1 MFQPITL
8 LAPAFSNYP
17 EYTVITTANSGGTT
31 VANTFGAW
39 TQIGTSPPYKCN
51 RIWLTG
57 RPNNNNTALPGLVN
71 IGIGPSGSQKIILP
85 NLVFNSM
92 QDFDGPPV
100 SWNFPTKIP
109 QSMDIWAQMA
119 QDSSTTYNFEVGGI
133 CWNDNTDDSGI
144 VTSYAD
150 ISTSSG
156 IQVSVSGSG
165 SWGPVTI
172 TSSSGQF
179 KRYAF
184 SILPV
189 GQPTYMSIS
198 TEILLNGDAIFPA
211 LVTFIGNG
219 GINVTT
225 TPGLWGPFECDIP
238 AGSTI
243 TMQGYAATGGSV
255 SFQIAF
261 YGIS

>member
-1 MFQPITL
+1 MFQPLTL
-8 LAPAFSNYP
+8 LAPAYSGSN
-17 EYTVITTANSGGTT
+17 EYTVISGSTTAN
-31 VANTFGAW
+31 AFGAW

-57 RPNNNNTALPGLVN
+57 RPDSSNTGLPGLINV
-71 IGIGPSGSQKIILP
+71 GIGPSGSQSIILP
-85 NLVFNSM
+85 NLVFDSIANY
-92 QDFDGPPV
+92 QGPPA
-100 SWNFPTKIP
+100 SWRFPVNIP
-109 QSMDIWAQMA
+109 PNMDVWAQMA
-119 QDSSTTYNFEVGGI
+119 QNTTTSYNFEIGGV
-133 CWNDNTDDSGI
+133 CWNNNKDDGGI

-150 ISTSSG
+150 TSTSSG
-156 IQVSVSGSG
+156 IQVAVSASG

-184 SILPV
+184 SLTPV
-189 GQPTYMSIS
+189 GGPSYMSVS
-198 TEILLNGDAIFPA
+198 SEILVNGVSIFPA
-211 LVTFIGNG
+211 LVTLIYNG
-219 GINVTT
+219 GSAVIT
-225 TPGLWGPFECDIP
+225 TPGLWGPFECDVP

-243 TMQGYAATGGSV
+243 TMQGYAAVGGAL